1 MHINICNDCAFIYAF
16 SIMLV
21 TCLRVKNT
29 AMKMTAEFSRKM
41 SDVCAAVVCV
51 SRRSLSFHGILP
63 PAWGLPAAP
72 SQRGGHEDSLACHCY
87 EKLPA
92 VVQAKQCLCQH
103 EQRPP
108 KCTEWEFRHRTV
120 WIHPIA
126 TFITSIREKVL
137 AATALCH
144 RC

>member
-1 MHINICNDCAFIYAF
+1 
-16 SIMLV
+16 MLV
-21 TCLRVKNT
+21 MCLRVKNT
-29 AMKMTAEFSRKM
+29 AMKRTAEFSRKM

-51 SRRSLSFHGILP
+51 GRSLSFHTILP

-72 SQRGGHEDSLACHCY
+72 SQRDGHEDSLTCHCF

-92 VVQAKQCLCQH
+92 VIQAKQCLCSCQH
-103 EQRPP
+103 EQRPL
-108 KCTEWEFRHRTV
+108 KCTKWEFLHQII

-137 AATALCH
+137 ATTAFLQLVWPYH
-144 RC
+144 DAAIQTMTVS